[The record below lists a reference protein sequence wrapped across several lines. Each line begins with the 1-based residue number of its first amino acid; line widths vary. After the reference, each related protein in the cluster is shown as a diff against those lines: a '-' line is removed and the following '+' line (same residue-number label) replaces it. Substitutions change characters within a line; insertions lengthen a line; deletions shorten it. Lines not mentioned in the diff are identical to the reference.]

1 MSSSFE
7 QLFGSAVLNV
17 VVPDTSVEYPP
28 STSPDDWLSRLK
40 SPSSERKLAFFDEQ
54 MNSYLTVRLPHLTSF
69 PTVDTQNPPHDLL
82 MFLAHLQV
90 SLEAAYISSVP
101 TLHPSNSVKLSAP
114 PRPSKMGSRH
124 HPSIFP
130 PSTPNPTPAAA
141 ETDRRYLNSEKTV
154 LLTSIWGQNTA
165 HDSLDAFSLLWS
177 EAERA
182 WMAVY
187 RLSFAVAF
195 IRLTYADSLLCLTVS
210 TTLREK
216 PLALGQ
222 PKNPLTLYLS
232 SLENF
237 IADPATPTTVT
248 TPVTDRGHGLGGF
261 AEVNMLEG
269 LIAGPTFRVSGVSL
283 STSRLGSNSR
293 QNLFSLPPVSP
304 LTPTAP
310 TPLPMTAMRT
320 AHPTLRKSFRKTMNT
335 VSGFRVRMRTVFVPA
350 VLLPEADADQ
360 DEERERR
367 EAGNEE
373 RTVVLCLEVENTG
386 ETDLDV
392 GFTIEKVDVKVGG
405 EGAKAIL
412 IGWDEGQNKG
422 EAIFPLSI
430 ASREQYNL
438 LYAVSFLR
446 SPEEVQAL
454 TSLSVDAHGKGEHSD
469 AQLQRSVTINIF
481 GKPYMHDSQDKSHPT
496 NTFVSRWN
504 CVLDLSTQKNRDVS
518 EPGLKNAEVLPE
530 PPSPFPVTMSGTTP
544 RRGSLGTSYRP
555 STPPLAL
562 ADVAS
567 KRHTLP
573 GGGLASSRLATRLF
587 SPSPTPPSQSSSSST
602 PSLIPPRSSSYS
614 PLPPSMLQIPRSP
627 TTYEPPPPP
636 PPDTKPRPPTTPAY
650 PAFPQSPALPPTPV
664 TQAPL
669 ASQAHVGPSVDIPRE
684 RGVGT
689 VPPTPGPI
697 VYPGEDQGGGELQHS
712 QESIVV
718 SVGLISVSDDREDEE
733 DRRIYPMGK
742 FTLDIFVYNR
752 SRWARRFEA
761 SCPDRRN
768 RRRKGDK
775 GNTTSTPG
783 VLPLENRVRIG
794 PLLPTACQSVRMK
807 FLALAPGVHT
817 IEILTLTDT
826 ESGFSTDLKHVLFL
840 VMLSLPFTLSFPAG
854 LSSILSSMSVAKVTN
869 RVVRYARQH
878 ITP

>member
-54 MNSYLTVRLPHLTSF
+54 MDSYLTVRLPHLTSF
-69 PTVDTQNPPHDLL
+69 PTLDTQNPPQDLL
-82 MFLAHLQV
+82 MFLAHLQIT
-90 SLEAAYISSVP
+90 LEAAYISSVP
-101 TLHPSNSVKLSAP
+101 TPDPSSSIRLSAP
-114 PRPSKMGSRH
+114 PRLLKTRH
-124 HPSIFP
+124 HPPIFP
-130 PSTPNPTPAAA
+130 PSTPNPTPAVA

-154 LLTSIWGQNTA
+154 LLTSIWGQSTA
-165 HDSLDAFSLLWS
+165 DDSLDAFSLLWS
-177 EAERA
+177 EAEKA

-187 RLSFAVAF
+187 HLSFIVAF
-195 IRLTYADSLLCLTVS
+195 IRLTYADPLLCLTVS

-216 PLALGQ
+216 PLALNQ

-232 SLENF
+232 SLETF
-237 IADPATPTTVT
+237 VADPTTPTTAT
-248 TPVTDRGHGLGGF
+248 TPVPDRGHGLGGF
-261 AEVNMLEG
+261 EEVNLLEG
-269 LIAGPTFRVSGVSL
+269 LIAGPTFSTLSVSL
-283 STSRLGSNSR
+283 PTSRLGSDSR
-293 QNLFSLPPVSP
+293 QELFSLPPIPPV
-304 LTPTAP
+304 TPTAP
-310 TPLPMTAMRT
+310 TPSPLTATRT
-320 AHPTLRKSFRKTMNT
+320 AHPTLRKSFRKTLNT

-350 VLLPEADADQ
+350 VLLPEVDTDR

-405 EGAKAIL
+405 EGAEAVL
-412 IGWDEGQNKG
+412 IGWGEGRDTV
-422 EAIFPLSI
+422 FPLSI

-446 SPEEVQAL
+446 SPEEVKGL
-454 TSLSVDAHGKGEHSD
+454 TSLSVNAYGTGEHSD
-469 AQLQRSVTINIF
+469 GQLQRSVTINIF
-481 GKPYMHDSQDKSHPT
+481 GKPYMRDSQDKSHPT

-504 CVLDLSTQKNRDVS
+504 CVLDLSTQKNRTMIDNP
-518 EPGLKNAEVLPE
+518 EHGLKNTEVLPE
-530 PPSPFPVTMSGTTP
+530 PPSPFPVTTSSMTP
-544 RRGSLGTSYRP
+544 RRGSLGTPYRP

-562 ADVAS
+562 ADVKS
-567 KRHTLP
+567 KRHTLS
-573 GGGLASSRLATRLF
+573 GSVLASSRLVNRLS
-587 SPSPTPPSQSSSSST
+587 SPSPTPPSQSSRSST
-602 PSLIPPRSSSYS
+602 PNLIPPPRSSSYS

-636 PPDTKPRPPTTPAY
+636 PSDTKPRPPTTPAY
-650 PAFPQSPALPPTPV
+650 PSFPQSPALPPTPV
-664 TQAPL
+664 SQAPL

-684 RGVGT
+684 RGAGT

-697 VYPGEDQGGGELQHS
+697 VYPGEEQGGGELQHS

-718 SVGLISVSDDREDEE
+718 SVGLLSVSDAEGEDEE
-733 DRRIYPMGK
+733 DRRIYPMGN

-752 SRWARRFEA
+752 SRWTRRFEV
-761 SCPDRRN
+761 SCPDRRH
-768 RRRKGDK
+768 RRRKGEEGK
-775 GNTTSTPG
+775 SASTPG

-807 FLALAPGVHT
+807 FLALAPGVHP
-817 IEILTLTDT
+817 IEVLTLTDV
-826 ESGFSTDLKHVLFL
+826 ESGFSTNLRRVSFL
-840 VMLSLPFTLSFPAG
+840 SDVNLTNFPCRSA
-854 LSSILSSMSVAKVTN
+854 IDI
-869 RVVRYARQH
+869 VVHERS
-878 ITP
+878 

>member
-28 STSPDDWLSRLK
+28 SASPDDWLSRLK

-54 MNSYLTVRLPHLTSF
+54 MNSYLTVRLSHLTSF
-69 PTVDTQNPPHDLL
+69 PALDTQNPPQELL
-82 MFLAHLQV
+82 MFLAHLQI

-101 TLHPSNSVKLSAP
+101 IPDPSNSVRLSAP
-114 PRPSKMGSRH
+114 PRLSKMGPRH

-130 PSTPNPTPAAA
+130 PSTPNPTPAVA
-141 ETDRRYLNSEKTV
+141 ENDRRYLNSEKTT
-154 LLTSIWGQNTA
+154 LLTSIWGQGA
-165 HDSLDAFSLLWS
+165 ADDSLDAFSLLWS

-187 RLSFAVAF
+187 RLSFTIAF
-195 IRLTYADSLLCLTVS
+195 IRLTYADPLLCLTVS

-216 PLALGQ
+216 PLALSQ

-232 SLENF
+232 SLDNF
-237 IADPATPTTVT
+237 IVDPTTPTTAT
-248 TPVTDRGHGLGGF
+248 TPVTDRGHRLGGF
-261 AEVNMLEG
+261 EEVNMLEG
-269 LIAGPTFRVSGVSL
+269 LTAGPTFSVLGVSL
-283 STSRLGSNSR
+283 PTSRLGSDSR
-293 QNLFSLPPVSP
+293 QKLFCLPPISPVTPTVPTPSP
-304 LTPTAP
+304 LTAT
-310 TPLPMTAMRT
+310 RT
-320 AHPTLRKSFRKTMNT
+320 AHPTLRKSFRKTLNT

-350 VLLPEADADQ
+350 VLLPEVDVDQ

-392 GFTIEKVDVKVGG
+392 GFSIEKVDVKVGG
-405 EGAKAIL
+405 EGAKAVL
-412 IGWDEGQNKG
+412 IGWDDGQNKG
-422 EAIFPLSI
+422 DAVFPLSI

-446 SPEEVQAL
+446 SPEEVLAL
-454 TSLSVDAHGKGEHSD
+454 TSLSVDAYGKGEHSD

-481 GKPYMHDSQDKSHPT
+481 GTPYMRDSQGKHHPT

-504 CVLDLSTQKNRDVS
+504 CVLDLSTQKNRAVA
-518 EPGLKNAEVLPE
+518 EPGLKNTEVLPE
-530 PPSPFPVTMSGTTP
+530 PPSPFPVTMSSTTP
-544 RRGSLGTSYRP
+544 RRGSLGTPYRP

-562 ADVAS
+562 ADVTS

-573 GGGLASSRLATRLF
+573 YGGLTSSRLATRLS
-587 SPSPTPPSQSSSSST
+587 SPSPTPSQSSRSST
-602 PSLIPPRSSSYS
+602 PNLVPPRSSSYS

-650 PAFPQSPALPPTPV
+650 PAFPQSPALPLTPV
-664 TQAPL
+664 SQAPL
-669 ASQAHVGPSVDIPRE
+669 ASQAHIGPSVDIPRE
-684 RGVGT
+684 RGAGI

-718 SVGLISVSDDREDEE
+718 SVGLLSVSDDEGEDEE

-752 SRWARRFEA
+752 SRWTRRFEV

-775 GNTTSTPG
+775 GNSTSISG

-826 ESGFSTDLKHVLFL
+826 ESGFSTDLKHVPFL
-840 VMLSLPFTLSFPAG
+840 TTLYLSL
-854 LSSILSSMSVAKVTN
+854 
-869 RVVRYARQH
+869 H
-878 ITP
+878 